1 MSDGGKGSAPRP
13 FSVSQ
18 QEYDNRWDHIFS
30 RDLKNNSDD
39 RLMKMPGTIGSA
51 DIVMKDE
58 NESSDSNSDN
68 RK

>member
-18 QEYDNRWDHIFS
+18 AEYDARWDVIFQ
-30 RDLKNNSDD
+30 RDLKED
-39 RLMKMPGTIGSA
+39 KIEMPGTIGGA
-51 DIVMKDE
+51 KVNFGNE